1 MSDTD
6 RQRGGVLVTG
16 ASTGIGESTALRL
29 DAEGFRVF
37 AGVRKESD
45 GERLRARGS
54 ARLQVLHPLDVTDS
68 EQIAKAARTVT
79 EELGGE
85 PLSGIVNNAGIE
97 LGGPLETI
105 SIDDLRRQLEVNSV
119 APVAVAQAFLPALRA
134 GGGRIVNISSIVGR
148 VAQPFVGPYVAS
160 KFAIEGITDVLRLEL
175 RQWGIEVV
183 AIEPGTISTP
193 IWDKG
198 SSQVTDGLEQM
209 TPEQRQLYG
218 ARLAKMEKVLAKQNE
233 RGAPPEKV
241 ADAVLEALT
250 AAKPKPRYLVG
261 DARVL
266 LALKT
271 LLPTALLDRLFTRL
285 TS

>member
-1 MSDTD
+1 MADAQ
-6 RQRGGVLVTG
+6 RERGGVLVTG

-29 DAEGFRVF
+29 DREGFRVF
-37 AGVRKESD
+37 AGVRKEAD
-45 GERLRARGS
+45 GDRLRQRGSERLR
-54 ARLQVLHPLDVTDS
+54 VLHPLDVTDA
-68 EQIAKAARTVT
+68 EQIADAVRVV
-79 EELGGE
+79 EQELAGT
-85 PLSGIVNNAGIE
+85 PLSGIVNNAGIA

-105 SIDDLRRQLEVNSV
+105 PIEDLRRQLEVNAV

-134 GGGRIVNISSIVGR
+134 GGGRIVNISSIGGR

-160 KFAIEGITDVLRLEL
+160 KFAVEGITDVLRLEL
-175 RQWGIEVV
+175 RGWGIDVV

-198 SSQVTDGLEQM
+198 SSQVDEGLERM
-209 TPEQRQLYG
+209 TPAQRELYG

-250 AAKPKPRYLVG
+250 ARRPKPRYLVG
-261 DARVL
+261 DARLL

-271 LLPTALLDRLFTRL
+271 LLPTALMDRLFTRM